1 MAKHDAV
8 IQNYAPDMDLVA
20 VYIGVWKVSVSRDE
34 NEKVSITVEDTF
46 EVSETVVVLGE
57 EGETQRV

>member
-8 IQNYAPDMDLVA
+8 IKNYAPDMDLVA

>member
-1 MAKHDAV
+1 MAKPDAV

-46 EVSETVVVLGE
+46 EGSETVVVLGE